1 MTRLILPLLVLA
13 PVMTACAPDTRM
25 PESGYQW
32 QQRQERIEREWRAAQ
47 TQVPASTIKT
57 QTTKTQA
64 TKTQATKTQATK
76 TQAAAPAQT
85 STNGAPAPE
94 DRS

>member
-1 MTRLILPLLVLA
+1 MNRLSLLLLVLA

-32 QQRQERIEREWRAAQ
+32 ERRQERIEREWRDAQ
-47 TQVPASTIKT
+47 SKT
-57 QTTKTQA
+57 QG
-64 TKTQATKTQATK
+64 
-76 TQAAAPAQT
+76 AAPTAPAQT

-94 DRS
+94 DRF

>member
-47 TQVPASTIKT
+47 TQVPVS
-57 QTTKTQA
+57 TTKTQ
-64 TKTQATKTQATK
+64 TTK

>member
-1 MTRLILPLLVLA
+1 
-13 PVMTACAPDTRM
+13 M

-47 TQVPASTIKT
+47 SQVPA
-57 QTTKTQA
+57 QTPTKTQA
-64 TKTQATKTQATK
+64 V
-76 TQAAAPAQT
+76 APAQT

-94 DRS
+94 DRL

>member
-47 TQVPASTIKT
+47 TQVPA
-57 QTTKTQA
+57 QTPTKTRA
-64 TKTQATKTQATK
+64 V
-76 TQAAAPAQT
+76 APAQT

>member
-13 PVMTACAPDTRM
+13 LVMTACAPDTRM

-47 TQVPASTIKT
+47 TQVPAQIP
-57 QTTKTQA
+57 TKTRVV
-64 TKTQATKTQATK
+64 
-76 TQAAAPAQT
+76 APAQT

-94 DRS
+94 DRL

>member
-13 PVMTACAPDTRM
+13 LVMTACAPDTRM

-47 TQVPASTIKT
+47 TQVPA
-57 QTTKTQA
+57 QTPTKTQA
-64 TKTQATKTQATK
+64 V
-76 TQAAAPAQT
+76 APAHT

>member
-1 MTRLILPLLVLA
+1 MNRLSLLLLVLA

-32 QQRQERIEREWRAAQ
+32 ERRQERIEREWRDAQ
-47 TQVPASTIKT
+47 SKT
-57 QTTKTQA
+57 QGA
-64 TKTQATKTQATK
+64 AP
-76 TQAAAPAQT
+76 AAPAQT

-94 DRS
+94 DRF

>member
-47 TQVPASTIKT
+47 TQVPA
-57 QTTKTQA
+57 QTPTKTR
-64 TKTQATKTQATK
+64 
-76 TQAAAPAQT
+76 AAAPAQT

>member
-13 PVMTACAPDTRM
+13 LVMTACAPDTRM

-32 QQRQERIEREWRAAQ
+32 QQRQERIERDWRAAQ

-57 QTTKTQA
+57 QT
-64 TKTQATKTQATK
+64 TKTQATK